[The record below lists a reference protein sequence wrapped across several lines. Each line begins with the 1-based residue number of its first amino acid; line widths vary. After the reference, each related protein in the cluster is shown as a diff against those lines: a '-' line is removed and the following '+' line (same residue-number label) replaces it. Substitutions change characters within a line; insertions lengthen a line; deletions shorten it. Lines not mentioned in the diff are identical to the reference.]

1 MKTTIFLTIAVVL
14 LIRSSAHSQ
23 NPTYIL
29 DVNDGA
35 LVAPNIFEFDI
46 EMTWTNSGVAS
57 NFEYAGGQYFF
68 NIDTAIK
75 NGGTLSYIPQSSDLP
90 SNMRPRG
97 PSIFLNTVTTGP
109 PGTYQLRL
117 AVNTFPGAGSGFNMP
132 SNTAIKIY
140 RMRLTTTSTSFANV
154 PINLNWRNALPNP
167 FTKIFAYVGTTN
179 TDISTPLTHSISIP
193 GFFVNVPYTITTK
206 IGIEGLAMNNVH
218 LRKDSVKIFIR
229 DSAPPYQILDSG
241 TSMLD
246 SVTLTATKVTALT
259 PGNYYIV
266 IKHRNSLET
275 WSKPGGEPLGNG
287 NYFYDFTSSASQAYG
302 NNLILK
308 GNTYCIYSGNIN
320 GDDIIDAED
329 LIYVDNDVYNY
340 APGTN
345 ITNLNGDQIVDIEDL
360 AICEKNARALR
371 IVQWPGGSLL
381 PAGDLTFRTR
391 NFNSNI
397 SKDVGDMFTGSKKT
411 IVNP

>member
-1 MKTTIFLTIAVVL
+1 MFLSKV
-14 LIRSSAHSQ
+14 SFSQ
-23 NPTYIL
+23 NPTYTL

-35 LVAPNIFEFDI
+35 LIAPNIFEFDI
-46 EMTWTNSGVAS
+46 DMTWTNSGSVQ

-75 NGGTLSYIPQSSDLP
+75 NGGVLSYSQVSSDLP
-90 SNMRPRG
+90 FNMWPRS
-97 PSIFLNTVTTGP
+97 PNIFLNTGTSGP
-109 PGTYQLRL
+109 LGTYQLRL
-117 AVNTFPGAGSGFNMP
+117 AANTFPGAGNGFNMP
-132 SNTAIKIY
+132 SNTSVNII
-140 RMRLTTTSTSFANV
+140 RMRLTTSSISFANV
-154 PINLNWRNALPNP
+154 PINIHWRNALPNG
-167 FTKIFAYVGTTN
+167 FTKVFAYVGTTN
-179 TDISTPLTHSISIP
+179 TDISTPLTHAISIT
-193 GFFVNVPYTITTK
+193 GFFVNIPYSITTK
-206 IGIEGLAMNNVH
+206 IGIEGLAMNNLH
-218 LRKDSVKIFIR
+218 LRKDSVKIYIR

-241 TSMLD
+241 TSVLD
-246 SVTLTATKVTALT
+246 SVTLTAIKVTALT

-287 NYFYDFTSSASQAYG
+287 NYFYDFTTSASQAYG

-308 GNTYCIYSGNIN
+308 GSTYCIYSGNIN

-329 LIYVDNDVYNY
+329 LIYVDNDVFNY

-371 IVQWPGGSLL
+371 IVER
-381 PAGDLTFRTR
+381 PANQQVYR
-391 NFNSNI
+391 SNLK
-397 SKDVGDMFTGSKKT
+397 KDSQ
-411 IVNP
+411 

>member
-1 MKTTIFLTIAVVL
+1 M
-14 LIRSSAHSQ
+14 
-23 NPTYIL
+23 
-29 DVNDGA
+29 
-35 LVAPNIFEFDI
+35 
-46 EMTWTNSGVAS
+46 TNSGVAS

-68 NIDTAIK
+68 NIDTTIK

-90 SNMRPRG
+90 SSMRPRG

-132 SNTAIKIY
+132 SNTAVKIY
-140 RMRLTTTSTSFANV
+140 RMRLTTTATSFAIV

-179 TDISTPLTHSISIP
+179 TDISTPSTHSISLQ
-193 GFFVNVPYTITTK
+193 GFFVNLPYTITAK
-206 IGIEGLAMNNVH
+206 IGIEGIVRNGSHVRN
-218 LRKDSVKIFIR
+218 DSVKIYIR
-229 DSAPPYQILDSG
+229 NALAPYVIVDSG
-241 TSMLD
+241 MSLLD
-246 SVTLTATKVTALT
+246 SVILTASKVSALQL
-259 PGNYYIV
+259 GNYYIV

-275 WSKPGGEPLGNG
+275 WSKAGGEPLGGG
-287 NYFYDFTSSASQAYG
+287 NYFYDFTTSASQAYG

-308 GNTYCIYSGNIN
+308 GSTYCIYSGNIN

-329 LIYVDNDVYNY
+329 LIYVDNDVFNY

-371 IVQWPGGSLL
+371 IVQWPGAASI
-381 PAGDLTFRTR
+381 
-391 NFNSNI
+391 FNSTLSGESNLRL
-397 SKDVGDMFTGSKKT
+397 KPEQFVK
-411 IVNP
+411 P